1 MSITRR
7 ALECVWVER
16 GRVPLSTPIFCILR
30 PPLERVISS
39 FWQTRKSLIRW
50 GCGPG
55 DQYIRIVPK
64 DIKDRLISDNVEE
77 AFELYLEE
85 IEKGWIDGHDLPQMY
100 FLEATGPFLNVEGKP
115 KRIQYVRHLSDV
127 DHFIPLS
134 ELADRMRELTN
145 GKAHL
150 DRRLHTTNAKF
161 KRSLRGP
168 VEEHRDRI
176 LRIYAEDD
184 KLYKDKCI
192 GENDA

>member
-1 MSITRR
+1 
-7 ALECVWVER
+7 
-16 GRVPLSTPIFCILR
+16 
-30 PPLERVISS
+30 
-39 FWQTRKSLIRW
+39 
-50 GCGPG
+50 
-55 DQYIRIVPK
+55 VPK